1 MIMICCAG
9 SDACMG
15 IRGFIA
21 GDVDFVAAKV
31 IAAIVTEDR
40 EESEVLKKTF
50 LDILV
55 SLIC

>member
-1 MIMICCAG
+1 
-9 SDACMG
+9 MG